1 MSGKPDLFSKLPPAE
16 PHWPEIRA
24 WLQANPRTLLDDRSL
39 LEEIGL
45 KPHGRNVVEFGRAA
59 LTKLEEARIVATVA
73 KSDAGPV
80 FSMDGKTVP
89 IAERLIQ
96 GPYNPSAKPW
106 RVWPLV
112 VGKRWEFE
120 ADWARPDGV
129 TGSTQQKVEVD
140 AYEEVTVPAGKFMAY
155 KIVHRGF
162 FRNSRGNSGQ
172 QDDTFWYAPDVKSD
186 VKFERK
192 SSRPVFVTELMSH
205 KRSAP

>member
-1 MSGKPDLFSKLPPAE
+1 MSVFARLICLLALSGAPCAAFAQTAE
-16 PHWPEIRA
+16 MPTPEAYAVGESWEWR
-24 WLQANPRTLLDDRSL
+24 RVD
-39 LEEIGL
+39 
-45 KPHGRNVVEFGRAA
+45 A
-59 LTKLEEARIVATVA
+59 LTKLEEARIVATGA

-89 IAERLIQ
+89 IAERLTQ

-129 TGSTQQKVEVD
+129 TGSTQQKVEVT

-172 QDDTFWYAPDVKSD
+172 QDDTFWHAPDVKSD

-192 SSRPVFVTELMSH
+192 SGRPVFVTELTSH
-205 KRSAP
+205 KRPAP

>member
-1 MSGKPDLFSKLPPAE
+1 MSVFARLICLLALSGAPWAAFAQTAEMPA
-16 PHWPEIRA
+16 PEAYAVGESWEWR
-24 WLQANPRTLLDDRSL
+24 RVD
-39 LEEIGL
+39 
-45 KPHGRNVVEFGRAA
+45 A

-129 TGSTQQKVEVD
+129 TGSTQQKVEVE